1 MIMLRI
7 PTRSY
12 CSPSKLIKCVGLSP
26 LKKSLLS
33 KKIKEDIHPSL
44 PVRTRFAPSP
54 TGFLHLGSLRTA
66 LYNYLLARNTNGQ
79 FLLRLEDTDQKRLIE
94 GAEENIYE
102 ILKWCNINY
111 DETPI
116 KQSERKLIYDKY
128 VKILLSSGKAYRC
141 FCSKER
147 LNDLRHSAME
157 LKPPSMAS
165 YDRCCAHLGEEE
177 IKSKLVQGIP
187 FTVRFKSPERYPTFT
202 DLLHGQIN
210 LQPQVNF
217 NDKRYDDLILVK
229 SDKLPTYHL
238 ANVVDDHLMG
248 ITHVIRG
255 EEWLP
260 STPKHIAL
268 YNAFGWACPKF
279 IHIPLLTTVGD
290 KKLSK
295 RKGDMSISD
304 LKRQGVLPEALIN
317 FCALFGWSPPRDLA
331 SKKHECFSMEEL
343 ETIFNLN
350 GLTKGNA
357 KVDDKK
363 LWFFNKHFLQ
373 KRILNPSTLREL
385 VDDIMPSLESIY
397 NTSTISREKVAK
409 ILLNCGGSLSRINDF
424 HDEFYYFFE
433 KPKYN
438 DNDAVT
444 KFLSKNESRHIAH
457 LLKKLGQFQ
466 EGTDAQEVESMV
478 ETMYYENGFSRKVT
492 YQAMRFAL
500 AGCHPGAKIAAM
512 IDILGIKESNKRLS
526 EGLQFLQR
534 EKK

>member
-1 MIMLRI
+1 MILLRI
-7 PTRSY
+7 PTRFY
-12 CSPSKLIKCVGLSP
+12 CSSLKLTKGLSP

-33 KKIKEDIHPSL
+33 KKRKEDVHPST

-79 FLLRLEDTDQKRLIE
+79 FLLRLEDTDQKRLVP

-102 ILKWCNINY
+102 VLKWCKIDW
-111 DETPI
+111 DETPV

-128 VKILLSSGKAYRC
+128 VKILLSSGMAYRC

-147 LNDLRHSAME
+147 LNDLRRSAMG

-165 YDRCCAHLGEEE
+165 YDRCCAHLTKEE
-177 IKSKLVQGIP
+177 IESKLVQDTP
-187 FTVRFKSPERYPTFT
+187 FTVRLKSPEQYPTFA
-202 DLLHGQIN
+202 DVLHGEIN
-210 LQPQVNF
+210 LQPQVNY
-217 NDKRYDDLILVK
+217 NDRRYDDLILVK

-268 YNAFGWACPKF
+268 YNAFGWDYPKF

-295 RKGDMSISD
+295 RKGDMSISS
-304 LKRQGVLPEALIN
+304 LKNEGVLPEALIN
-317 FCALFGWSPPRDLA
+317 FCALFGWSPPRNLA
-331 SKKHECFSMEEL
+331 SKKHECFSMDYL
-343 ETIFNLN
+343 EKLFNLN

-373 KRILNPSTLREL
+373 ERFTDPVKLKEL
-385 VDDIMPSLESIY
+385 VDGIMPSLESKY
-397 NTSTISREKVAK
+397 NASTLNREKVSK
-409 ILLNCGGSLSRINDF
+409 ILLNCGSCLTRINEF
-424 HDEFYYFFE
+424 CDEFCYFFE
-433 KPKYN
+433 KPRYN
-438 DNDAVT
+438 DNDGVT
-444 KFLSKNESRHIAH
+444 KFLSKNETHH
-457 LLKKLGQFQ
+457 VVELLEKFGQFK
-466 EGTDAQEVESMV
+466 EGANAQDVESMID
-478 ETMYYENGFSRKVT
+478 TMCREHGFSKNVI
-492 YQAMRFAL
+492 YQTIRFAL
-500 AGCHPGAKIAAM
+500 AGCHSGAKLAVM
-512 IDILGIKESNKRLS
+512 IDILSVKESNQRLA
-526 EGLQFLQR
+526 EGLEFLQSR
-534 EKK
+534 KR